1 MQKNILKD
9 TSSFLSNALLIFI
22 VFTLNNCEDKKHEAP
37 AIPIENTTEIF
48 TSKDKNIQASKQKI
62 TKEQKVE
69 KVKKAEEVNISIL
82 STKKEVTPQ
91 EETISNDFTIKDKQ
105 HIYRVNLLNRKL
117 TFSNIQKPIIIINLF
132 KSDCTACLSQINA
145 FKKLEKKYNKE
156 LFILNLFD
164 NTQDKEIINFTRA
177 VQHSLNMT
185 TDISP
190 LSVIYKNGD
199 YYNHFEGLAPIEM
212 INHDIQQAIK
222 K

>member
-1 MQKNILKD
+1 LQKNILKD
-9 TSSFLSNALLIFI
+9 TSSFLASTLLILI
-22 VFTLNNCEDKKHEAP
+22 VFTLNSCEDKKHEAP
-37 AIPIENTTEIF
+37 IIPIENTTEIF
-48 TSKDKNIQASKQKI
+48 TSKDKDIQSSKQKE
-62 TKEQKVE
+62 KKVE
-69 KVKKAEEVNISIL
+69 KVEEVNISIL
-82 STKKEVTPQ
+82 STKKEVTSQ
-91 EETISNDFTIKDKQ
+91 DESVSNDFRLKDKQ
-105 HIYRVNLLNRKL
+105 HTYQVSLLNQRL
-117 TFSNIQKPIIIINLF
+117 TFLDIQKSIVIINFF

-164 NTQDKEIINFTRA
+164 NAQDKEIINFTRA
-177 VQHSLNMT
+177 VQHSLDVT

>member
-22 VFTLNNCEDKKHEAP
+22 VFTLNSCEDKKHEAP
-37 AIPIENTTEIF
+37 TIPVENTTETF
-48 TSKDKNIQASKQKI
+48 TTKDENIQASKQK
-62 TKEQKVE
+62 VE
-69 KVKKAEEVNISIL
+69 D
-82 STKKEVTPQ
+82 VTPQ
-91 EETISNDFTIKDKQ
+91 EETISNDFILKDKQ
-105 HIYRVNLLNRKL
+105 HIYQVNLLNQKL
-117 TFSNIQKPIIIINLF
+117 TFLDIQKPIVIINLF